1 MNTKFRQ
8 PAPLKNQADMLAR
21 KGRYGD
27 TMLVHMNPTEVD
39 VLRKMTPGGQLTIN
53 PDTGQPEAFL
63 PLLLG
68 LVGSSLGGAGMLG
81 GIGGLAAGAIGSG
94 LGATIETGSLKEG
107 LKAGVISGLTGMAA
121 GKLFEGLGAA
131 KDVATGVD
139 ATANLANTGADA
151 VTSLA
156 NTGGAGI
163 PISGTSPA
171 GTGFSGTI
179 NPDVIAAA
187 RSAPLNLQP
196 IDGINA
202 AEQAFS
208 GTINPSAI
216 ASSAP
221 LNVQPMSGGNYL
233 KPDIVAPSLSS
244 VPVPLEASPSFM
256 DRIIQGTTEESVLE
270 GSIAG
275 LTGSAMAEQYN
286 LMNQP
291 MGAGLDDDDDE
302 FYRRARPNPR
312 NQRFPMG
319 TGSGT
324 SEFTYFDP
332 FSYSLDAPVAFSGG
346 GSINQGIRKFKNI
359 PGLVDDVEELAESQN
374 VTYNPA
380 SMDLPSYM
388 QNPFGSIPANSVAE
402 TVTQQIYTPRQMM
415 MPSTTMGNIRGA
427 SDVAFTDYNRRLL
440 GDPTRQVTQYRPMT
454 AAEIAAQNPVQESVQ
469 VSDPVQEDYT
479 GGTEGGSAS
488 GPDNPGSNYQAG
500 LIYTDETGPTGYYP
514 GDTPGETPVVNTAV
528 IPDDASEFGA
538 AILEEAAA
546 NNLPPEVVVAQ
557 YQQQQDPN
565 ANISVDLGTFDPTL
579 PVDDYSL
586 PAADSV
592 VDPDPFSDTYG
603 TGATYGD
610 YDPSGGRGS
619 TTSGTDPM
627 TTSGGYIPPTAT
639 TSSANVVDPVPVETS
654 VFTANDGTFF
664 PNVNTSGYGVAA
676 DNSFQN
682 FDMTGGLTPEQAAIV
697 DSITAVNT
705 TPVNPYVDNAS
716 IGYTTPFNPGGYT
729 TPFNPGGS
737 INTGVPAGTNVN
749 ASGYRPV
756 AVTGREQLM
765 GSPGFR
771 PVATAGF
778 NPGGYGASA
787 NAGPFGSQQF
797 TPGATYNPYG

>member
-39 VLRKMTPGGQLTIN
+39 VLRRMTPGGQLTIN

-81 GIGGLAAGAIGSG
+81 GINALAAGAIGSG

-131 KDVATGVD
+131 KDVAGTGTGTAGTAGTAGVD
-139 ATANLANTGADA
+139 VANLANTG
-151 VTSLA
+151 
-156 NTGGAGI
+156 GAATGI
-163 PISGTSPA
+163 PISGTNAA
-171 GTGFSGTI
+171 GEAFKGTI

-187 RSAPLNLQP
+187 RSAQLNLQP

-202 AEQAFS
+202 AEQAFR

-221 LNVQPMSGGNYL
+221 LNVQPMSGGDYL

-256 DRIIQGTTEESVLE
+256 DRIIQGTTEESVLQ

-275 LTGSAMAEQYN
+275 LTGSGIAEQYN

-346 GSINQGIRKFKNI
+346 GSINQGIRKFQE
-359 PGLVDDVEELAESQN
+359 GGEVEERTDRFSMYADRYNDSPLGNAANQVLANAGEGF
-374 VTYNPA
+374 TYNPA

-402 TVTQQIYTPRQMM
+402 TVTQQIYTPREMM
-415 MPSTTMGNIRGA
+415 MPRTSMGNIRGA

-454 AAEIAAQNPVQESVQ
+454 ATEIAAQNPVQESVQ

-500 LIYTDETGPTGYYP
+500 VIYTDETGPTGYYP

-586 PAADSV
+586 PPADSV
-592 VDPDPFSDTYG
+592 VDPDPF
-603 TGATYGD
+603 
-610 YDPSGGRGS
+610 
-619 TTSGTDPM
+619 

-676 DNSFQN
+676 DNPFQN
-682 FDMTGGLTPEQAAIV
+682 FDMTGGLTPEQMGIL
-697 DSITAVNT
+697 DPITATNT
-705 TPVNPYVDNAS
+705 TPVNPYVEDLPVP
-716 IGYTTPFNPGGYT
+716 YTTPFNPAV
-729 TPFNPGGS
+729 PV
-737 INTGVPAGTNVN
+737 NTGVPAGTNVN

-787 NAGPFGSQQF
+787 NAGPFGSQPF
-797 TPGATYNPYG
+797 TPGVAYNPYG